1 MVTIKRLVASL
12 LVGVL
17 LLSAAAPA
25 LAQAQPEPVA
35 TVNTGKLNVRS
46 GPGLGFGAIATLPQG
61 FGVQLVARNTE
72 GNWVFIALTNGVTGW
87 VNANYLYTRYRVRD
101 LPINDVAQA
110 APLVPTA
117 RVNGVFALNVRANPD
132 PAAPVIAVLG
142 LDQTVDLT
150 GRNFDSSW
158 AQIRLPNG
166 VLGWVVAANVIGS
179 VPVRSLSPAD
189 GSVYAPPPPAAPSGP
204 RIHVVRPGEILSV
217 IAQRYGVNVYT
228 LAAANGIV
236 NINRIYAGQRLIIP

>member
-1 MVTIKRLVASL
+1 MIKRLIATL

-17 LLSAAAPA
+17 LLGMAVPA
-25 LAQAQPEPVA
+25 LAQLQPEPVA
-35 TVNTGKLNVRS
+35 IVNTGALNVRS

-61 FGVQLVARNTE
+61 FGVQMVARNTE

-87 VNANYLYTRYRVRD
+87 VNVNYLYTRYRVRD

-110 APLVPTA
+110 APLTPTA
-117 RVNGVFALNVRANPD
+117 RVKGVFALNVHTSPD
-132 PAAPVIAVLG
+132 PNSAVIAVLG
-142 LDQTVDLT
+142 LDQTVDMT
-150 GRNFDSSW
+150 GRSFDSMW
-158 AQIRLPNG
+158 AQVRLPNG
-166 VLGWVVAANVIGS
+166 VSGWVLAANVVGS

-189 GSVYAPPPPAAPSGP
+189 GSVYAPPPPSAPAGP
-204 RIHVVRPGEILSV
+204 RVHVVRPGEILSA

-236 NINRIYAGQRLIIP
+236 NINRIYAGQRLVIP